1 MAPST
6 VLSPAQLQ
14 SENDYEDLLSL
25 WSDLEAGLAML
36 LGHPAQAREFL
47 PRVRQYDRWMQALLA
62 QDSDVGLYLLFQ
74 LSSNSPVGYSASH
87 ALICAVLCHLLA
99 AELEL
104 APDDRDSLIHA
115 ALTMNIGMTAL
126 QDQLAQ
132 QTTPLTPQQ
141 QSAVRGHAQ
150 QSRALL
156 EQLGVTDPLWLA
168 VVATHHAE
176 DAPEQRTLAQLSPQQ
191 RLVRVLQVVDRYAA
205 MISPRKSRE
214 GRSATESV
222 RTVMAGATAYNDE
235 VSHALVR
242 AVGLCPPGSYVRM
255 EDGSMAVV
263 MRRSGKPHQPDVA
276 LVTRPDGEMLSSPRL
291 HHPAERRPGI
301 QSALASAVVRLRLNH
316 HRLLQL
322 TAAT

>member
-6 VLSPAQLQ
+6 ALSPARLQ

-25 WSDLEAGLAML
+25 WADLEAGLGML
-36 LGHPAQAREFL
+36 LMHPAQAREFL
-47 PRVRQYDRWMQALLA
+47 PRVRQYDQWMQHLLA

-99 AELEL
+99 AELQL
-104 APDDRDSLIHA
+104 APAERDSLIHA

-132 QTTPLTPQQ
+132 QTTPLTPAQQ
-141 QSAVRGHAQ
+141 TAVRGHAQ

-156 EQLGVTDPLWLA
+156 AHLGVTDPLWLD
-168 VVATHHAE
+168 VVATHHDE
-176 DAPEQRTLAQLSPQQ
+176 VPEQRALAHLTPTR

-242 AVGLCPPGSYVRM
+242 TVGLCPPGSYVRL
-255 EDGSMAVV
+255 EDGAMAVV

-276 LVTRPDGEMLSSPRL
+276 LVTRPDGEMLPSPRL
-291 HHPAERRPGI
+291 HRPAERRPGI
-301 QSALASAVVRLRLNH
+301 QAALTSAVVRLRLNH

-322 TAAT
+322 TAAG

>member
-6 VLSPAQLQ
+6 ALSPARLQ
-14 SENDYEDLLSL
+14 SEDDYEDLLSL
-25 WSDLEAGLAML
+25 WADLEAGLGML
-36 LGHPAQAREFL
+36 LKQPAQAREFL
-47 PRVRQYDRWMQALLA
+47 PRVRQYDQWMQHLLA

-99 AELEL
+99 AELQL
-104 APDDRDSLIHA
+104 APAERDSLIHA

-141 QSAVRGHAQ
+141 QMTVRSHSQ

-156 EQLGVTDPLWLA
+156 EQLGVSDPLWLD
-168 VVATHHAE
+168 VVATHHDE
-176 DAPEQRTLAQLSPQQ
+176 APEQRALSQLTPTR

-242 AVGLCPPGSYVRM
+242 TVGLCPPGSYVRL
-255 EDGSMAVV
+255 EDGALAVV

-276 LVTRPDGEMLSSPRL
+276 LVTRPDGEMLPSPRL
-291 HHPAERRPGI
+291 HRPAEQRPGI
-301 QSALASAVVRLRLNH
+301 QAALTSAVVRLRLNH

-322 TAAT
+322 TAAG

>member
-1 MAPST
+1 MAPPPFA
-6 VLSPAQLQ
+6 PAALR
-14 SENDYEDLLSL
+14 SENEYEDLLSL
-25 WSDLEAGLAML
+25 WSDLEAGLGML

-47 PRVRQYDRWMQALLA
+47 PRVRQYDQWMQHLLA

-87 ALICAVLCHLLA
+87 ALICAVLCHLVA
-99 AELEL
+99 AELQL
-104 APDDRDSLIHA
+104 APNERDSLIHA

-132 QTTPLTPQQ
+132 QTAPLTPAQQ
-141 QSAVRGHAQ
+141 VDVRGHAQ
-150 QSRALL
+150 ESRALL
-156 EQLGVTDPLWLA
+156 ARLGVADPLWLD
-168 VVATHHAE
+168 VVATHH
-176 DAPEQRTLAQLSPQQ
+176 DDTTEQRPLAQLPPAR

-242 AVGLCPPGSYVRM
+242 AVGLCPPGSYVRL

-276 LVTRPDGEMLSSPRL
+276 LVTRPDGEMLPRPRL
-291 HHPAERRPGI
+291 HRPAEHRPGI
-301 QSALASAVVRLRLNH
+301 QAALASAVVRLRLNH

-322 TAAT
+322 TAAG